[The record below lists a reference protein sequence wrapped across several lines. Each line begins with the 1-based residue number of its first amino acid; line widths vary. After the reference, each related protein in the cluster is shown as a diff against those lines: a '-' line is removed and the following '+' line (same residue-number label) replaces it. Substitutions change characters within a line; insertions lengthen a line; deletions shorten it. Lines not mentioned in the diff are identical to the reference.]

1 MNYGDEQYDKHC
13 AAITAEEARRRAIA
27 GFKKTFELDP
37 NGVDQHTPGAKLDSG
52 KILAGILGDFSRA
65 LEEVA
70 KVGTAG
76 AQKYTRGGW
85 QSVPDGP
92 QRYEDAMW
100 RHLLKS
106 KQETHDADTGCLH
119 AAQVIWNALA
129 CLELILREKGEL

>member
-1 MNYGDEQYDKHC
+1 MTEV
-13 AAITAEEARRRAIA
+13 
-27 GFKKTFELDP
+27 DP
-37 NGVDQHTPGAKLDSG
+37 YGVDQHMPGAKLDSG

-92 QRYEDAMW
+92 RRYEDAMW
-100 RHLLKS
+100 RHLLKNY
-106 KQETHDADTGCLH
+106 QELRDKDTGCLH
-119 AAQVIWNALA
+119 LAQVIWNAMA
-129 CLELILREKGEL
+129 SLELMLREEEEL

>member
-1 MNYGDEQYDKHC
+1 MSYDDIMYDKIC
-13 AAITAEEARRRAIA
+13 ASLPAEEARRRAIA
-27 GFKKTFELDP
+27 ESKKALEFDP
-37 NGVDQHTPGAKLDSG
+37 NGVDQHAPGAKLDSG

-65 LEEVA
+65 LTEVA

-76 AQKYTRGGW
+76 AKKYTRGGW

-100 RHLLKS
+100 RHLLKA

-129 CLELILREKGEL
+129 CLELILREKGEV